1 MATDPHGAEYFQLA
15 ATVRHKLRK
24 ADPRANTM
32 LNLLEVYVNAA
43 IFQHDRIVRGDRQS
57 KQAFGELWT
66 NLLPSL
72 RDEHLFYSL
81 SDKLWNVNEVIFRDI
96 HFYLV
101 CVDKVEKLHRRFLEI
116 VAPLAEELDNPMEFR
131 QLRKLTQRTLA
142 QAVSQPVKARDFLE
156 HIDKEIL
163 EGNFGGLK
171 HEVNASQHTF
181 LYGSQESVMIDTEL
195 LKKAYQAVIRM
206 LEHLPDRE

>member
-1 MATDPHGAEYFQLA
+1 MATDQHGTEYFQLA

-24 ADPRANTM
+24 ADPHANTM
-32 LNLLEVYVNAA
+32 LNLLEAYVNAA
-43 IFQHDRIVRGDRQS
+43 IFQHDRIVRGNRQS

-81 SDKLWNVNEVIFRDI
+81 SDKLWNINEVIFRDI
-96 HFYLV
+96 HFYLI

-116 VAPLAEELDNPMEFR
+116 VAPLAEELDNPIELR
-131 QLRKLTQRTLA
+131 HLRKLTQRILA
-142 QAVSQPVKARDFLE
+142 QAISQPVKARNFLE
-156 HIDKEIL
+156 HIDNEIL
-163 EGNFGGLK
+163 EGNFGGLR
-171 HEVNASQHTF
+171 HEFNASQHTF
-181 LYGSQESVMIDTEL
+181 LYGNQERVMIDTEL